1 MLPFLLEH
9 RFVEEKDSF
18 GHGPNN
24 ESFQQSN
31 LKLGALKL
39 GLKKRGFAKDLSGGQ
54 MGLDFRS
61 LQLWYFQLF
70 WSWFFMVVVA
80 LFVLSL
86 CTPICE

>member
-39 GLKKRGFAKDLSGGQ
+39 GLKKRGVCQGPFWWSNGSAFSFPSTLVFSAVLVMVLHGRCCPFCSLTLHSDL
-54 MGLDFRS
+54 
-61 LQLWYFQLF
+61 
-70 WSWFFMVVVA
+70 
-80 LFVLSL
+80 
-86 CTPICE
+86 